1 MPFTIN
7 PESGEEIYLF
17 REFRGSHQHV
27 FAIGVTNQAF
37 YVPVQKKLTLQRDS
51 WHFKRVPLSD
61 VKQVRLSKQRYL
73 PLLLLAGIM
82 FLFGAVTSVLMM
94 WQNLHPFPGEPI
106 RGSGWPI
113 ALAVGGVIIP
123 FISRGRRIL
132 TIETRDGKYK
142 WKPQLAVDKK
152 TRSFCS
158 RIQDEVMQASIR
170 AGVPILDATE
180 GQSMRR

>member
-7 PESGEEIYLF
+7 SASGEEIYLF

-27 FAIGVTNQAF
+27 FAIAVTNQAF
-37 YVPVQKKLTLQRDS
+37 YVPVQKKLTLQKDS
-51 WHFKRVPLSD
+51 WYFKRVPLCD
-61 VKQVRLSKQRYL
+61 IKQVRLSKQRYL
-73 PLLLLAGIM
+73 PLLLLAAIM
-82 FLFGAVTSVLMM
+82 FLFGSVTSALMM

-113 ALAVGGVIIP
+113 AIAVGGVVIP
-123 FISRGRRIL
+123 FVSRGRRIL

-152 TRSFCS
+152 TRSLCS

-170 AGVPILDATE
+170 TGVSFLDAT
-180 GQSMRR
+180 

>member
-7 PESGEEIYLF
+7 PKSGEEIYLC

-27 FAIGVTNQAF
+27 FAIGVTSQAF
-37 YVPVQKKLTLQRDS
+37 YVPVQKKLTLKKDS

-73 PLLLLAGIM
+73 PLLLLAAIM
-82 FLFGAVTSVLMM
+82 FLFGSVTSVLMM
-94 WQNLHPFPGEPI
+94 WQYLHPFPGEPI
-106 RGSGWPI
+106 RSSGWPMAI
-113 ALAVGGVIIP
+113 AVGGVMIP

-132 TIETRDGKYK
+132 TIETREEKYK

-152 TRSFCS
+152 TRAFCS
-158 RIQDEVMQASIR
+158 GVQDEVMQASIR
-170 AGVPILDATE
+170 AGVPFMDAT
-180 GQSMRR
+180 